1 MKNNKLGLGGE
12 NLIYISNITL
22 KNYRRLENASF
33 PIRPKS
39 VIIGEN
45 NSGKTSILE
54 LMEIAFSPTKTL
66 HSINEDDISHD
77 YTDLKEFEVIFK
89 IKPLNSHVFTPE
101 ERSIFYPHIDINDK
115 GDEQLL
121 LKLRYFNDE
130 NYGEYRANFE
140 FLKSDGIGDGI
151 IKYGIKRKVP
161 LFLVPALR
169 SAAKDLVNKSGVW
182 GRILK
187 NIELDPGK
195 IEEAKNLSLK
205 AAEDIMGILLGQ
217 ASLRDTTTTFE
228 KMLRDVLWGE
238 ANGGELKFSTLPSN
252 ERELLQT
259 LQILVKNPG
268 DTDSLAILDQGNG
281 TQSVAVIALM
291 IAYSSAA
298 GYLTPSIA
306 LEEPENHLHPHSIRS
321 LVNYLWD
328 LPQQIIL
335 TTHSTQVV
343 DVVSPDEIILLKRR
357 GTRSVVRYVPEG
369 YFNESELVDLR
380 RQIRNAGS
388 EFFFARCV
396 LLTEGDSEKM
406 AFPIFASA
414 LGIKLNQLGISV
426 VGVSGGGEFK
436 SFIKLLQKS
445 ALDIPNIVLCDK
457 DKVVTDTAK
466 AMREIGIINFD
477 VSDQNIETNRQSL
490 EEKGL
495 FFLPNGDF
503 ETYMFSEGHTIEY
516 EHAISRVFGQ
526 GKFDRYVRSRIQNN
540 QNYVQKSKEEQLK
553 DFIKKYG
560 KKPGLAFEAV
570 NEITSD
576 GTDPTN
582 IPAYFKKVLIDIS
595 KVAKREVGEDN
606 AVS

>member
-1 MKNNKLGLGGE
+1 M
-12 NLIYISNITL
+12 IYISNLTL
-22 KNYRRLENASF
+22 KNYRRLENTSF

-54 LMEIAFSPTKTL
+54 LIEVAFSPIKTL

-89 IKPLNSHVFTPE
+89 IKPLNDDAFTSE
-101 ERSIFYPHIDINDK
+101 ERAIFFPHIDINDK
-115 GDEQLL
+115 GEEQLL

-130 NYGEYRANFE
+130 SYGEYRANFE

-151 IKYGIKRKVP
+151 IKYGIRHKVP

-169 SAAKDLVNKSGVW
+169 SAAKDLVNKTGIW

-187 NIELDPGK
+187 NIELDPEK
-195 IEEAKNLSLK
+195 MEEAKNLSLK
-205 AAEDIMGILLGQ
+205 AAEDIMSILLGE
-217 ASLRDTTTTFE
+217 ASLHNTTSTFE

-238 ANGGELKFSTLPSN
+238 ASGGELKFSALPSN

-268 DTDSLAILDQGNG
+268 DTNSLAILDQGNG

-298 GYLTPSIA
+298 GYSTPSIA

-321 LVNYLWD
+321 LVGHLWN

-335 TTHSTQVV
+335 TTHSTQVAE
-343 DVVSPDEIILLKRR
+343 VVSPDEIVLLKRR

-369 YFNESELVDLR
+369 YFNEIELFDLR

-388 EFFFARCV
+388 ELFFARCI

-406 AFPIFASA
+406 ALPIFASA
-414 LGIKLNQLGISV
+414 LGIKLDQIGVSI

-436 SFIKLLQKS
+436 SFIKLLQKN
-445 ALDIPNIVLCDK
+445 ALDIPNIVLCDN
-457 DKVVTDTAK
+457 DKVAVDTAK
-466 AMREIGIINFD
+466 AMREIGIIDFD
-477 VSDQNIETNRQSL
+477 VSTQNIESIRDSL

-495 FFLPNGDF
+495 YFLPNGDF
-503 ETYMFSEGHTIEY
+503 ETYMFLEGHAVEY
-516 EHAISRVFGQ
+516 ERAISRVFGQ
-526 GKFDRYVRSRIQNN
+526 GKFDRYVRSRIQND
-540 QNYVQKSKEEQLK
+540 QGYDQKSKKEQLN
-553 DFIKKYG
+553 DFIDKFG

-570 NEITSD
+570 NEITSG
-576 GTDPTN
+576 GTDPNN
-582 IPAYFKKVLIDIS
+582 IPAYFRKVLIKLS
-595 KVAKREVGEDN
+595 EVAKREVGDGN
-606 AVS
+606 AVSRNGP